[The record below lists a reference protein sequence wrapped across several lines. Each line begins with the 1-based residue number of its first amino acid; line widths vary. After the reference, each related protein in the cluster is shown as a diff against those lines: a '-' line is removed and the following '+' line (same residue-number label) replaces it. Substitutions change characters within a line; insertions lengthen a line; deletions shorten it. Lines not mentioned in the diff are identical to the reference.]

1 MVSDEDYHRDYHRES
16 EFYYPDE
23 TENYNEKENISS
35 LHNENH
41 QSAEFTMTAG
51 AKVYLAQRTENTVRK
66 TDLNLN
72 SEKAFPFR

>member
-35 LHNENH
+35 LHDENH
-41 QSAEFTMTAG
+41 QSAEFTMAVCKGIFNTTNG
-51 AKVYLAQRTENTVRK
+51 KHSEENR
-66 TDLNLN
+66 L
-72 SEKAFPFR
+72 